1 MTERQRFRIR
11 VTRNGVLFVAGLAGV
26 LHEASRAGPERPTL
40 LLLYAGMMGLPG
52 ILALDRQRG
61 SRDDR
66 KEDADGH
73 R

>member
-1 MTERQRFRIR
+1 MT
-11 VTRNGVLFVAGLAGV
+11 
-26 LHEASRAGPERPTL
+26 ERPTL